1 MGASDGPIGTAR
13 CQAALRQTMQTLGI
27 RTLVHG
33 EVLVTFAPQKFSP
46 DLRLTDEVTR
56 KHLARYLESYAK
68 WVARMRD

>member
-1 MGASDGPIGTAR
+1 
-13 CQAALRQTMQTLGI
+13 MQTLGI